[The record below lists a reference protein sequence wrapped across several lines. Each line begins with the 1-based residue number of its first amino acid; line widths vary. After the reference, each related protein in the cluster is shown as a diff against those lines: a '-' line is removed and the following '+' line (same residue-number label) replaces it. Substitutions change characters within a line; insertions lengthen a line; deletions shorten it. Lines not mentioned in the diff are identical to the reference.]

1 MRVAAP
7 PRDERPRDKPG
18 GRAWTRRLD
27 ARARCLV
34 AALLLA
40 GPTVLAFFSGGFF
53 DEARITAALLAW
65 ALVAVVALTVRSPLP
80 RDGAARLT
88 AAALLLLAGWTA
100 LSKEWAPLSTPA
112 VAEAQRMMLYAG
124 VLIAGMAA
132 FADRRT
138 LRAVEPALAAGA
150 AIVVVYGISERLLP
164 GLLSFER
171 SRAAGGRLDQP
182 LTYWNAMGALAA
194 IGTVLCLRLAGDAA
208 RGRATATAAGIAA
221 VPLGLGVFLSLSRG
235 ALAALAV
242 GVLLLLLL
250 CPTRRQLRAAVALLV
265 AGGLAVAA
273 TAPLPGVQ
281 SLHGTLGAREKEG
294 AVMLAVLVALCAASG
309 CAAWLIARRSE
320 RRPAEVVER
329 STPRRRIALGVAL
342 AAVVV
347 AAPLLAATAESTKL
361 GTAPT
366 YGAGAERLGSF
377 QTNRY
382 AYWRVAAREL
392 GDHPLKGGGA
402 GSFRVAWLRDRDIS
416 EAVNDAHSLYLQ
428 TGAELGIVGLALLLA
443 VFAGLALA
451 SRAARRR
458 APGAVEGLI
467 AVLAVY
473 AVHAGVDWDW
483 QMPALT
489 LVVVLAA
496 AALLG
501 LRATPTGSVGRSG

>member
-1 MRVAAP
+1 MRS
-7 PRDERPRDKPG
+7 
-18 GRAWTRRLD
+18 LD
-27 ARARCLV
+27 ARARHVV
-34 AALLLA
+34 AALVLA

-65 ALVAVVALTVRSPLP
+65 ALVLAVALTVRAPLP

-100 LSKEWAPLSTPA
+100 LSKEWAPLSAPA

-124 VLIAGMAA
+124 VLVAGMAA

-150 AIVVVYGISERLLP
+150 AIVVTYGISERLLP

-194 IGTVLCLRLAGDAA
+194 IGVVLCMRLAGDA
-208 RGRATATAAGIAA
+208 RRTRVTAAAAGIAA
-221 VPLGLGVFLSLSRG
+221 VPLGLGAFLSLSRG

-250 CPTRRQLRAAVALLV
+250 SPTRRQLRAACALLL
-265 AGGLAVAA
+265 AGALAVAA
-273 TAPLPGVQ
+273 TAPLPAVR
-281 SLHGTLGAREKEG
+281 SLHGALGARETDG
-294 AVMLAVLVALCAASG
+294 AAMLVVLVVLCAASG
-309 CAAWLIARRSE
+309 SAAWLIARRSE
-320 RRPAEVVER
+320 RQPAEIVER
-329 STPRRRIALGVAL
+329 STPRRRIALGLAL
-342 AAVVV
+342 AAVVI
-347 AAPLLAATAESTKL
+347 AAPLLAATTESNKVA
-361 GTAPT
+361 GSPGF
-366 YGAGAERLGSF
+366 GAGAERLGSF

-382 AYWRVAAREL
+382 AYWRVAVTEFA
-392 GDHPLKGGGA
+392 DHPLRGGGA
-402 GSFRVAWLRDRDIS
+402 GSFRVAWSRDRDIS
-416 EAVNDAHSLYLQ
+416 ESVNDAHSLYLQ
-428 TGAELGIVGLALLLA
+428 TGAELGLVGLGLLFA
-443 VFAGLALA
+443 VFAGVALA
-451 SRAARRR
+451 ARAAHRR
-458 APGAVEGLI
+458 APGAVEGLV

-473 AVHAGVDWDW
+473 AVHAGLDWDW

-489 LVVVLAA
+489 LVVVLAV

-501 LRATPTGSVGRSG
+501 LRAPPTESEGRSG